1 MTEILLFGFAAAL
14 GLGGGIYASIA
25 SATGRTRRAQAEAE
39 AERRAAKGQAEA
51 LLKKAKDEGAGLLQS
66 ARAEAESEARERRQ
80 RVESELSHRKS
91 MMATTA
97 EQLQSWETALQKTE
111 SQLQTRAENLVVRE
125 QALSSIADRQKNAQ
139 AEKSRAEAEARD
151 RLQQIAG
158 ETFKEARQRLILEW
172 SEQVRAEGAESLRQL
187 EQSQN
192 SPEFGREGRRMLE
205 IASQRYHGHYLTER
219 LLSNLPIEPA
229 LAEQIGGENGA
240 GFEIIGEVAN
250 VKLALADD
258 RTAIRLEGQDSF
270 GREIARRSLNRF
282 SKHPPRGDADLIRRT
297 VQGIAEELDRETV
310 ELGRRAF
317 RELQIPRAHPDIVKL
332 VGRLNFRTSYSQNQ
346 WKHAIEASF
355 LCGMMASELRLDVKI
370 ARRAALMHDIGK
382 SLTHAIDGSHAVIGA
397 DYARRLGESEVVA
410 NAIGAHH
417 LDEPFNSAYALLVAA
432 GDAMSGA
439 RPGARHEQ
447 EGSFVQRVD
456 DLERLVY
463 GVKGVDRV
471 YALQAGREV
480 RIHVKENEV
489 DDVRAAQLSSELAA
503 HISENLT
510 FPGQIK
516 VTVIREVTAVS
527 VAN

>member
-1 MTEILLFGFAAAL
+1 MTEYFLFGLVAVAGAAVGAAL
-14 GLGGGIYASIA
+14 PILRARQEQQQA
-25 SATGRTRRAQAEAE
+25 QTELEVAKRRAKDQLQAARDEADSLMQEAKAQAQTDQAKRRQQIEAE
-39 AERRAAKGQAEA
+39 LTQRRTLMQNT
-51 LLKKAKDEGAGLLQS
+51 S
-66 ARAEAESEARERRQ
+66 
-80 RVESELSHRKS
+80 
-91 MMATTA
+91 
-97 EQLQSWETALQKTE
+97 EQLQSWESALQKTDT
-111 SQLQTRAENLVVRE
+111 QLQSRAETLVLRE
-125 QALSSIADRQKNAQ
+125 QALTAIADRQKNAQ
-139 AEKSRAEAEARD
+139 ADQKKAESDGRERI
-151 RLQQIAG
+151 QQIAG
-158 ETFKEARQRLILEW
+158 ETFKEARQRLITEW
-172 SEQVRAEGAESLRQL
+172 TEQVRAEGSEALRQL
-187 EQSQN
+187 EQNQN
-192 SPEFGREGRRMLE
+192 TPEFAREGRRMLDV
-205 IASQRYHGHYLTER
+205 ASQRYHGHYLTER

-229 LAEQIGGENGA
+229 LVEQIAGA
-240 GFEIIGEVAN
+240 NAAGLEIIGEVAN

-258 RTAIRLEGQDSF
+258 HTAIRLEGQDSF
-270 GREIARRSLNRF
+270 GREIARRALSRF
-282 SKHPPRGDADLIRRT
+282 TKHPPRGDAELIRRT

-317 RELQIPRAHPDIVKL
+317 RELEIPRAHPDIVKL

-346 WKHAIEASF
+346 WKHAIEAAF
-355 LCGMMASELRLDVKI
+355 LCGMLASELRLDVKI

-397 DYARRLGESEVVA
+397 DFARRLGESELVA

-463 GVKGVDRV
+463 GVKGVERV

-489 DDVRAAQLSSELAA
+489 DDLRAAQLSSELAA
-503 HISENLT
+503 HISDNLT

-516 VTVIREVTAVS
+516 VTVIREVTAVA

>member
-1 MTEILLFGFAAAL
+1 MA
-14 GLGGGIYASIA
+14 
-25 SATGRTRRAQAEAE
+25 RTRRAQAEAE
-39 AERRAAKGQAEA
+39 AERRAAKQQAEA
-51 LLKKAKDEGAGLLQS
+51 LIKKAKAESEVLLS
-66 ARAEAESEARERRQ
+66 EARAEAQTAGRERRT
-80 RVESELSHRKS
+80 RIESELAHRKGL
-91 MMATTA
+91 MATTA
-97 EQLQSWETALQKTE
+97 EQLQSWESALQKTE
-111 SQLQTRAENLVVRE
+111 SQLQSRAENLVVRE
-125 QALSSIADRQKNAQ
+125 QSLSSIADRQKNAQ
-139 AEKSRAEAEARD
+139 AEKSKAEADARE

-158 ETFKEARQRLILEW
+158 ETFKEARQRLIVEW
-172 SEQVRAEGAESLRQL
+172 SEGVRAEGAEALRQL

-192 SPEFGREGRRMLE
+192 SPEFAREGRRMLE

-229 LAEQIGGENGA
+229 LAEQIGGASDA

-250 VKLALADD
+250 VKLQLSEE
-258 RTAIRLEGQDSF
+258 RTSIRLEGQDSF
-270 GREIARRSLNRF
+270 GREIARRALSRF
-282 SKHPPRGDADLIRRT
+282 AKHPPRGDVDLIRRT

-346 WKHAIEASF
+346 WKHAVEASF

-397 DYARRLGESEVVA
+397 DYARRLGEAEVVA

-489 DDVRAAQLSSELAA
+489 DDLRAAQLSSELAA

-527 VAN
+527 IAN

>member
-1 MTEILLFGFAAAL
+1 MTEFFLFGFAAVVGAAVGAAVPFLRARQAQEQANEAL
-14 GLGGGIYASIA
+14 RAA
-25 SATGRTRRAQAEAE
+25 QARAQDLLQASKKEAAQRMQAAQTQAKTE
-39 AERRAAKGQAEA
+39 QAERRQ
-51 LLKKAKDEGAGLLQS
+51 QF
-66 ARAEAESEARERRQ
+66 EAELTQ
-80 RVESELSHRKS
+80 RKAL
-91 MMATTA
+91 MQTTS
-97 EQLQSWETALQKTE
+97 EQLQSWESALQKTD
-111 SQLQTRAENLVVRE
+111 SQLQSRAESLVLRE
-125 QALSSIADRQKNAQ
+125 QALTAIADRQKNALSDQ
-139 AEKSRAEAEARD
+139 KKAEADARD
-151 RLQQIAG
+151 RMQQIAG
-158 ETFKEARQRLILEW
+158 ETFKEARQRLITEW
-172 SEQVRAEGAESLRQL
+172 TENVRAEGLEALRQL
-187 EQSQN
+187 EQTQN
-192 SPEFGREGRRMLE
+192 TPEFAREGRRMLDV
-205 IASQRYHGHYLTER
+205 ASQRYHGHYLTER
-219 LLSNLPIEPA
+219 MLSNLPIEPA
-229 LAEQIGGENGA
+229 VVEQIAGA
-240 GFEIIGEVAN
+240 NAAGLDIIGEVAN

-258 RTAIRLEGQDSF
+258 RTSIRLEGQDSF
-270 GREIARRSLNRF
+270 GREIARRALSRL
-282 SKHPPRGDADLIRRT
+282 SKHPPRGDSDLIRRT

-317 RELQIPRAHPDIVKL
+317 RELEIPRAHPDIVKL

-346 WKHAIEASF
+346 WKHAVEAAF
-355 LCGMMASELRLDVKI
+355 LCGMLASELRLDVKI

-397 DYARRLGESEVVA
+397 DYARRLGESELVA

-463 GVKGVDRV
+463 GVKGVERV

-489 DDVRAAQLSSELAA
+489 DDLRAAQMSSELAA

-516 VTVIREVTAVS
+516 VTVIREVTAVA